1 MFTTLKLVADRPT
14 YLPTDGRT
22 NRPTDNVTYR
32 AAITAKNSKND
43 EYFTIASD
51 CLINGP
57 PELVTHLT
65 NLIRLYLV
73 HGLVPNIVILCTLMP
88 LVKNN
93 LADKTS
99 SENYRAIA
107 GGSLLLKLLDIVILM
122 LEGDKL
128 GFDPMQ
134 FAYQPKASTTMC
146 SWTATAVIEHFTRNG
161 TAVFGAAMYN
171 RGVQNAKISGMN
183 KLRS

>member
-1 MFTTLKLVADRPT
+1 
-14 YLPTDGRT
+14 
-22 NRPTDNVTYR
+22 
-32 AAITAKNSKND
+32 
-43 EYFTIASD
+43 
-51 CLINGP
+51 
-57 PELVTHLT
+57 
-65 NLIRLYLV
+65 
-73 HGLVPNIVILCTLMP
+73 MP

-107 GGSLLLKLLDIVILM
+107 GGSLLLKLLDIVILI

-161 TAVFGAAMYN
+161 TAVFGAAMDMSKAFDLVEWT
-171 RGVQNAKISGMN
+171 VQDIA
-183 KLRS
+183 